1 MRGRTDVD
9 VRAVDLSAT
18 TGTSGLHRASPLTKL
33 AAFALVLTATVA
45 QQNAFVVLGIALLL
59 ISLVLGSRL
68 RAGLVFSLAA
78 YPGLFAL
85 VFAFAAAPE
94 WLTGA
99 LFVLKAMTAALAAVT
114 LIATTPYPQVFA
126 PLQRVL
132 PEIVGDALLM
142 TYRSLFLLVEK
153 FERLRMAVRLRSGL
167 AGRAPLR
174 AARAAASS
182 LGGLVLYAF
191 DLAER
196 EYDVM
201 RLRGYEGRLRVT
213 LPRSSRPAFDAALLV
228 AAGVVLA
235 TSFAFRGFAIALTP
249 VSWLVPAF
257 SLVLLTAVVA
267 WRMIAGWSR
276 TQRTAS

>member
-1 MRGRTDVD
+1 VD

-33 AAFALVLTATVA
+33 AAFALVLAATVA
-45 QQNAFVVLGIALLL
+45 QQNAFVVLGIALVLS
-59 ISLVLGSRL
+59 SLVLGSRL

-94 WLTGA
+94 WLTGS
-99 LFVLKAMTAALAAVT
+99 LFVLKAVTAALAAVT

-153 FERLRMAVRLRSGL
+153 FERLLMAVRLRSGL
-167 AGRAPLR
+167 AGRSPVR
-174 AARAAASS
+174 AARAGASA

-213 LPRSSRPAFDAALLV
+213 LPRAARPAFDAALLAG
-228 AAGVVLA
+228 AAATLA
-235 TSFAFRGFAIALTP
+235 ASFAFRTFPQRLGAY
-249 VSWLVPAF
+249 SWLAPAAA
-257 SLVLLTAVVA
+257 LALLAAVVT

-276 TQRTAS
+276 RERTAS

>member
-1 MRGRTDVD
+1 VD
-9 VRAVDLSAT
+9 VRAVDVSAT
-18 TGTSGLHRASPLTKL
+18 TGCSGLHRASPLTKL

-45 QQNAFVVLGIALLL
+45 QDNAFVVLGIALLL
-59 ISLVLGSRL
+59 ASLVLGSRL

-85 VFAFAAAPE
+85 VFAFAAAPD
-94 WLTGA
+94 WLTGS
-99 LFVLKAMTAALAAVT
+99 LFVLKAVTAALAAVT

-132 PEIVGDALLM
+132 PGIVGDALLM

-153 FERLRMAVRLRSGL
+153 FERLRTAVRLRSGL
-167 AGRAPLR
+167 SRGAPVRAM
-174 AARAAASS
+174 RAAASS

-201 RLRGYEGRLRVT
+201 RLRGYEGRLHVS
-213 LPRSSRPAFDAALLV
+213 LPRAQRPAFDAALLV
-228 AAGVVLA
+228 AAAA
-235 TSFAFRGFAIALTP
+235 TLLTSLAFRAFVPALGAF
-249 VSWLVPAF
+249 SWLAPACA
-257 SLVLLTAVVA
+257 LALLTATIA

-276 TQRTAS
+276 TPRTGS

>member
-1 MRGRTDVD
+1 MD

-45 QQNAFVVLGIALLL
+45 QDNAFVVLGIALMLS
-59 ISLVLGSRL
+59 SLVLGSRL
-68 RAGLVFSLAA
+68 RSGLVFSLAA

-153 FERLRMAVRLRSGL
+153 FERLRTAVRLRSGL

-213 LPRSSRPAFDAALLV
+213 LPRSARPAFDAALLAG
-228 AAGVVLA
+228 AAATLA
-235 TSFAFRGFAIALTP
+235 ASFAFRTFPQRLTAY
-249 VSWLVPAF
+249 SWLAPAVA
-257 SLVLLTAVVA
+257 LVLLTAVVA

>member
-1 MRGRTDVD
+1 MD

-33 AAFALVLTATVA
+33 AAFVLVLTATVA

-59 ISLVLGSRL
+59 ASLVLGSRL

-114 LIATTPYPQVFA
+114 LVATTPYPQVFA

-142 TYRSLFLLVEK
+142 TYRSLFLLVDK

-201 RLRGYEGRLRVT
+201 RIRGYEGRLRVS
-213 LPRSSRPAFDAALLV
+213 LPRASRPAFDAALLV

-235 TSFAFRGFAIALTP
+235 TSFAFRGFAIAL
-249 VSWLVPAF
+249 VPAF